1 MRPQRVSACLL
12 AISLLATPSTALART
27 DFVDLSVAAAK
38 GSASG
43 QAKLLDVP
51 VYMAGQSH
59 QRVLESFGVS
69 KSNRRT
75 NAFGRSDDEACQ
87 AAFLAAIIALQ
98 KRAKAQGGNAVI
110 DIRSV
115 TRENDL
121 SSASKYRCAVGFA
134 IANVALEGRVVK
146 LAR

>member
-1 MRPQRVSACLL
+1 VFCLL
-12 AISLLATPSTALART
+12 VTPSTALART
-27 DFVDLSVAAAK
+27 DFLDLAVGDAK
-38 GSASG
+38 GGELG

-51 VYMAGQSH
+51 FYMAGQSH
-59 QRVLESFGVS
+59 PSVARSYGVS

-75 NAFGRSDDEACQ
+75 NAFGKSDEQACEV
-87 AAFLAAIIALQ
+87 AFLSAIIALQ
-98 KRAKAQGGNAVI
+98 QRARAQGGNAVI

-115 TRENDL
+115 TKGNEL
-121 SSASKYRCAVGFA
+121 SSSSKYRCAVGFA